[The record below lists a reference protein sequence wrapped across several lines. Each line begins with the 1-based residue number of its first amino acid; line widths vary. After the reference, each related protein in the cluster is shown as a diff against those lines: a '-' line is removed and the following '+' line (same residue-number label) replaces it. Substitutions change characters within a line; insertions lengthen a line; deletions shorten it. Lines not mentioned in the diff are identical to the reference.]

1 MSLQILSNT
10 IMEGR
15 VNRTN
20 EFEMKLLYPIDALNN
35 PVFIEVLE
43 VSYPASTKN
52 VGENDCWFILQIFYE
67 DFKKN
72 TDQTYEKCKLQFLSK
87 DFIIPEGIYSLKK
100 LINFLNNMLEEYDI
114 FFLKDNDG
122 KIRVSVNMYIEY
134 WKKSNKFELS
144 SKSCENLKKKTK
156 ISLLLKLSKKLAFML
171 GFKLEDLHFEQEN
184 NNETINTTAQTILS
198 DYLPDVSDGLN
209 KFYIYCDE
217 LERVLVGDTSA
228 ELLAIIPI
236 DWVKQGTGT
245 GELINYSVDKVK
257 KKFKKTII
265 SSLHISLKDGEGK
278 LIPFDSGSVL
288 INCIIHNA

>member
-1 MSLQILSNT
+1 MNLQILSNT

-100 LINFLNNMLEEYDI
+100 LIIFLNNMLEEYDI

-122 KIRVSVNMYIEY
+122 KIRISVNMYIEY

-236 DWVKQGTGT
+236 DWVKQGTGS